1 MLTLL
6 SDTEV
11 HQLHCYLTE
20 LSSAIDNL
28 THILGGAQTVQ
39 FEVPAPTP
47 PPMPLQV
54 SDTPR
59 TKSASKSQSKTR
71 KSSRKSKGRAVLNEQ
86 KVAEIKR
93 LLAAGKAATA
103 VARDYK
109 VHFSTINCIKWGR
122 TWKNIQAATAAPAK
136 PLEILEIR
144 K

>member
-20 LSSAIDNL
+20 LSGAIDNL
-28 THILGGAQTVQ
+28 TRTLGGAQTVQ
-39 FEVPAPTP
+39 FEVPAPLPQKT
-47 PPMPLQV
+47 LQV

-71 KSSRKSKGRAVLNEQ
+71 KSSRKRRAVLTEQ

-122 TWKNIQAATAAPAK
+122 TWKNIQPAATAPAK